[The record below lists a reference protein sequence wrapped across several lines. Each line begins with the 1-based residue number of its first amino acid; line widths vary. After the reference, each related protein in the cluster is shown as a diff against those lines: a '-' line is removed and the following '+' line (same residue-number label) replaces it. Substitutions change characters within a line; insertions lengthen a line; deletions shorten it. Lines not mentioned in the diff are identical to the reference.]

1 MNDTI
6 YKEPEMTGASSNA
19 NGTRGI
25 VPAPASGKQ
34 GTFLRGDGTWAEPIA
49 ITEAEVNAICT

>member
-34 GTFLRGDGTWAEPIA
+34 GAFLRGDGTWEEPA
-49 ITEAEVNAICT
+49 VITEAEINQICV